1 MKMKITGLVAVV
13 ALLAGQASAQ
23 MPQPHVKGPGE
34 PEPDKTRS
42 QIEGEKEAE
51 RAYQRSLGNI
61 REQKSADPWGIVR
74 SDGTAPKAAAKEGV
88 KAAPA
93 KPKAPK
99 DAAAKDGAKTAAKPE
114 AAAKQ

>member
-1 MKMKITGLVAVV
+1 MKMKITGLVAVI
-13 ALLAGQASAQ
+13 ALLAGPASAQ

-61 REQKSADPWGIVR
+61 KEQKSADPWGIVR
-74 SDGTAPKAAAKEGV
+74 SDGTAPKAAAKGGV
-88 KAAPA
+88 KAAPV

-99 DAAAKDGAKTAAKPE
+99 DAAKEAAKTAAKPE

>member
-1 MKMKITGLVAVV
+1 MKMKIAGLVAAI
-13 ALLAGQASAQ
+13 ALLAGPAWGQ

-42 QIEGEKEAE
+42 QIEAEKESE

-61 REQKSADPWGIVR
+61 KEQKSADPWGIVR
-74 SDGTAPKAAAKEGV
+74 GDGTAPKAAAKESV

-99 DAAAKDGAKTAAKPE
+99 DTAKDTAKTAAKPE
-114 AAAKQ
+114 TPARQ